1 MKEMKRISDH
11 VKWIIV
17 INIRY
22 ESWMNEIPESESK
35 SSFMFFLC
43 ACEVEISGN
52 LYSCRNSQIELNERK
67 KLN

>member
-1 MKEMKRISDH
+1 
-11 VKWIIV
+11 
-17 INIRY
+17 
-22 ESWMNEIPESESK
+22 MNEIPESESK
-35 SSFMFFLC
+35 SSFMLFFLCVFLC